1 MTVVSTDTLL
11 SELRS
16 RSGGDAARVSTDDDV
31 FDGVC
36 PRLLVEPSTADQI
49 AEILGWAS
57 SEGLTVSVVGGG
69 TKLTW
74 GAPSGPVDLLLSTTR
89 LRAVIDHRHG
99 DLTTT
104 VESGAPLSAV
114 NKTLTGQRQWLPWDP
129 PWADRATIG
138 GIVATNDSGPRRHG
152 YGSVRD
158 SIIGL
163 TIARIDGA
171 VAKAGGIVVKNVAGY
186 DLSRLLTGS
195 FGCLGVIITAT
206 FKLAPLAPASRTVE
220 FALDSLDLS
229 GEVVS
234 DLSTSSLT
242 PTALE
247 LASTATSTQLLVRF
261 ESVEEAA
268 AQQATE
274 ACALLGSRGESR
286 TLSAEEETTRWEQHS
301 THWSSSIDGT
311 LLKLVCVP
319 AELVSTLVWLRRE
332 ATSQGVSMSVSGR
345 AGLGIVDVRLDGSF
359 SLQARLIA
367 QLRERLPVGRG
378 SAVIRQGDA
387 KLRQEVGVWGK
398 IGDGMRVMQAVKQRF
413 DPGNLLNVG
422 RGPGGL

>member
-11 SELRS
+11 SQLRS
-16 RSGGDAARVSTDDDV
+16 RSGRDAARASTDDDV
-31 FDGVC
+31 FDGVR
-36 PRLLVEPSTADQI
+36 PRLLVEPSTAAET

-57 SEGLTVSVVGGG
+57 SEGLKVLVVGGG

-74 GAPSGPVDLLLSTTR
+74 GAPSGPVDLLLSTSR

-99 DLTTT
+99 DLTAT
-104 VESGAPLSAV
+104 VESGTPLSLV
-114 NKTLTGQRQWLPWDP
+114 NQTLTGQRQWLPWDP

-152 YGSVRD
+152 YGTARD

-163 TIARIDGA
+163 TIVRIDGA

-195 FGCLGVIITAT
+195 FGCIGVIITAT

-220 FALDSLDLS
+220 FSLDSLDAS

-242 PTALE
+242 PTTLE
-247 LASTATSTQLLVRF
+247 LVSTATSTQLLIRF

-268 AQQATE
+268 AQQATD
-274 ACALLGSRGESR
+274 ACNLLGARGESR
-286 TLSAEEETTRWEQHS
+286 ILSGGEEIARWEQHS
-301 THWSSSIDGT
+301 RHWSSSMGST
-311 LLKLVCVP
+311 LLKLSCVP
-319 AELVSTLVWLRRE
+319 AELIPTLVWLRRE
-332 ATSQGVSMSVSGR
+332 ATSQGLRMSVSGR

-359 SLQARLIA
+359 SLQSRLIT

-378 SAVIRQGDA
+378 SAVIRRGDV
-387 KLRQEVGVWGK
+387 KLRQEVGVWGQ

>member
-268 AQQATE
+268 AQ
-274 ACALLGSRGESR
+274 
-286 TLSAEEETTRWEQHS
+286 
-301 THWSSSIDGT
+301 
-311 LLKLVCVP
+311 
-319 AELVSTLVWLRRE
+319 
-332 ATSQGVSMSVSGR
+332 
-345 AGLGIVDVRLDGSF
+345 
-359 SLQARLIA
+359 
-367 QLRERLPVGRG
+367 
-378 SAVIRQGDA
+378 
-387 KLRQEVGVWGK
+387 
-398 IGDGMRVMQAVKQRF
+398 
-413 DPGNLLNVG
+413 
-422 RGPGGL
+422 